1 MLEDQHPNSVS
12 PGEQPSDQLAS
23 APDGQPAGHLA
34 SKRRTEPGR
43 TLHPVEEELE
53 IVFHD
58 PSLLERAFIHRSFLN
73 ELLDD
78 HAALVDNERLEF
90 LGDTVL
96 GYLVSERLY
105 HLFPDQQEG
114 GLTNLRS
121 ALVRRETLAR
131 LAIDLNLGAYLKLG
145 HGEEESGG
153 RTRPATLCAVF
164 EALIGAVYLDLGTET
179 TKDVIFRLLE
189 HEIKRLQATTH
200 TKDPKSRLQEH
211 IQAHEG
217 STPRYRVADA
227 IGPDHAKHF
236 VMLAQVNGR
245 PRGVGE
251 GRSKQEAAQQ
261 AAAMALHL
269 AGLDA
274 AEYKPNPELEQRYGL
289 VAAVDSQPAA
299 GDTSPTQDRV

>member
-1 MLEDQHPNSVS
+1 MSDLSHQSFAQ
-12 PGEQPSDQLAS
+12 PGEQPSDHLGA
-23 APDGQPAGHLA
+23 APDDQPADHLA
-34 SKRRTEPGR
+34 PATGLALDRTP
-43 TLHPVEEELE
+43 HPVEVELA
-53 IVFHD
+53 IRFHD
-58 PSLLERAFIHRSFLN
+58 SSLLDRAFIHRSFLN

-78 HAALVDNERLEF
+78 NAELVDNERLEF

-114 GLTNLRS
+114 DLTNLRS

-131 LAIDLNLGAYLKLG
+131 LANDLHLGAYLKLG

-164 EALIGAVYLDLGTET
+164 EALVGAVYLDQGTET
-179 TKDVIFRLLE
+179 AKQVIFRLLDAD
-189 HEIKRLQATTH
+189 IKRLQATTH

-217 STPRYRVADA
+217 MTPRYRVAEA

-236 VMLAQVNGR
+236 IMTVQVNGR

-261 AAAMALHL
+261 AAAMALHQ
-269 AGLDA
+269 AGLEA
-274 AEYKPNPELEQRYGL
+274 SEYVPNPELEARYGF
-289 VAAVDSQPAA
+289 APPAEE
-299 GDTSPTQDRV
+299 